1 MALPK
6 SLHRGRPSIPLAK
19 GLFYLEMRTVHHFK
33 LNWQLENVEQ
43 LAKSWEKM
51 FYINICTYELAEGHK
66 YCTQGQNPFGTAHQ
80 GMRSWGRQ
88 EGYASLILSLAGSAR
103 EAWVQPLSGG
113 HLLKEVQSR
122 TGAQSS
128 GKDKRPGCALV
139 LSGIWQSA

>member
-1 MALPK
+1 M
-6 SLHRGRPSIPLAK
+6 SLHRGRPSIPPAK

-51 FYINICTYELAEGHK
+51 FYINICTYKLAEGHK

-88 EGYASLILSLAGSAR
+88 EGDASLILSLRGVSKGSLDPA
-103 EAWVQPLSGG
+103 PLGRASPEGG
-113 HLLKEVQSR
+113 
-122 TGAQSS
+122 AI
-128 GKDKRPGCALV
+128 KDRSTKFGE
-139 LSGIWQSA
+139 G